1 MIVGSALMYKQ
12 IRKLLLMIVVVGV
25 NSPAVAQD
33 EDPVVDEADDSVH
46 KCVSLRTVRSTD
58 IIDDRNIFFH
68 MRGGVVYHN
77 VLPRRCNGL
86 AREDRFTYKT
96 SIGRLCSSDMI
107 FVLYNGGAGLQ
118 RGNACKLGVFYEM
131 TSEDAKAYKEAPE
144 IEPQPNPLP
153 MPAPQEIG
161 ADEEEPKEPKPPAH

>member
-12 IRKLLLMIVVVGV
+12 IRKLLLMIVVVGA
-25 NSPAVAQD
+25 NIPAVAQD
-33 EDPVVDEADDSVH
+33 EDPVIDESDDRVRN
-46 KCVSLRTVRSTD
+46 CVSLRTVRSTD

-68 MRGGVVYHN
+68 MRGDVVYHN

-86 AREDRFTYKT
+86 AREDRFTYRT
-96 SIGRLCSSDMI
+96 SVGKLCSNDMI
-107 FVLYNGGAGLQ
+107 FVLYNSGNGLR
-118 RGNACKLGVFYEM
+118 RGNACKLGAFYEM
-131 TSEDAKAYKEAPE
+131 TREDAKAYKEAPE

-161 ADEEEPKEPKPPAH
+161 ADEEEPTEPKPPSH